1 MRLRED
7 QIAILSGGVF
17 GAVVIAFVV
26 WIVAV
31 SVREQREFMA
41 ECQQHQ
47 PKYQCTA
54 LWKASQPDTVV
65 VHQTGR

>member
-7 QIAILSGGVF
+7 QIAILSGVVF
-17 GAVVIAFVV
+17 GVAVIAFLG

-54 LWKASQPDTVV
+54 LWGASQPDTVNIY
-65 VHQTGR
+65 QTGR

>member
-7 QIAILSGGVF
+7 QIALIS
-17 GAVVIAFVV
+17 AVAATAVLAGFVV
-26 WIVAV
+26 WVIVLTA
-31 SVREQREFMA
+31 RERQEFMA

-54 LWKASQPDTVV
+54 LWNASQPDTVV